1 MSFPLRQLAPE
12 EFPPL
17 LSEIPEPPE
26 KLYLLGKLPPEGHK
40 LLCVVG
46 SRKYTSYGKETCETL
61 IAGLAGH
68 PIAIISGLAFGIDAI
83 AHRAA
88 LRAGLPTLAVPGSGL
103 DEKVLYPSA
112 HRALAKE
119 ILKAGGGLLS
129 EFEPDFIATPY
140 SFPQRNR
147 IMAGMSH
154 ATLVVEA
161 GEQSGTLITARLAGE
176 YNRDLFVVPGSIF
189 SPNSYGPHLFLR
201 LGATPI
207 RSSAD
212 ILDAL
217 GFAPVEKIARKIPEN
232 ISPKELRVLEA
243 LLEPLARDTLIETLA
258 LSAQEANVL
267 LGTMELKG
275 LISESGGLF
284 RSAFSESSV

>member
-1 MSFPLRQLAPE
+1 MRQLAPE

-26 KLYLLGKLPPEGHK
+26 KLYLAGELPPKGYK

-46 SRKYTSYGKETCETL
+46 SRKYTSYGKEACEKL
-61 IAGLAGH
+61 IAGLAGNS
-68 PIAIISGLAFGIDAI
+68 IAIISGLAFGIDAI

-88 LRAGLPTLAVPGSGL
+88 LRAKLPTLAVPGSGL

-112 HRALAKE
+112 HRTLAKE

-129 EFEPDFIATPY
+129 EFEPDFRATPY

-161 GEQSGTLITARLAGE
+161 GEQSGTLITARLTGE

-217 GFAPVEKIARKIPEN
+217 GFAPVEKMARKIPEN
-232 ISPKELRVLEA
+232 LSLQETRVLEA
-243 LLEPLARDTLIETLA
+243 LLEPLSRDALIETLA
-258 LSAQEANVL
+258 LSAREANVL
-267 LGTMELKG
+267 LATMELKG
-275 LISESGGLF
+275 LINEKGGLLK
-284 RSAFSESSV
+284 SDFSLPSV